1 MSSTSDT
8 PATPPDATASGA
20 TPDAT
25 APGVDAPRPGR
36 KGPKPSEIWLR
47 QGFDQASIGMALL
60 DRAGHHVMVNAAYL
74 DLLGRP
80 KSRVIGSELDDV
92 VDAESAAAVR
102 EWTDS
107 PLQPLAMEAT
117 VTRSAGDEADAV
129 LLLTPLN
136 GNGAQGHVLVQLVPG
151 DAWPSRREAKAR
163 LDALAAHVDEIVI
176 TTQAD
181 GGITFASASA
191 MSVLGDEL
199 IGRQVGDLLHPD
211 DRELVDEALRTS
223 RTAVVEVVVRLTTTS
238 GPKVHRLRISEV
250 RDQVDRLLG
259 LAYVASGSTAEVA
272 TGSAERD
279 LWTHSP
285 DPIWEFDLTG
295 PTAANPAARR
305 LLGVGTDD
313 SLDGVGLLEIF
324 PRWAVER
331 IAKHGVPETRAGRSW
346 TNDLALLDA
355 RGEERPV
362 SLALV
367 GHRQTTSGADGA
379 GSDGSS
385 GRAQDEVTSW
395 TAICRRI
402 AGDRTDAELRWAA
415 THDPLTGL
423 PARILLHD
431 RIDVALSR
439 AARTGQRVGLLV
451 LDLDFFDVVNTSVG
465 ADIAD
470 RLLIALARR
479 LADSIRPGDTIG
491 RLGDDEFVVL
501 CEHFDHLDDAD
512 RFAERLLRT
521 VEEPI
526 ELDGADWYMSM
537 SVGVSVARP
546 GVTSTDGLL
555 RSADTAMY
563 RAKELGRGRHVI
575 FGRGID
581 APQLPLT
588 TADGAR

>member
-8 PATPPDATASGA
+8 PANSPASEP
-20 TPDAT
+20 T
-25 APGVDAPRPGR
+25 RPQR
-36 KGPKPSEIWLR
+36 KSPKPSEVWLR
-47 QGFDQASIGMALL
+47 QGFDQATIGMALL
-60 DRAGHHVMVNAAYL
+60 DRAGHHVMANAAYL

-80 KSRVIGSELDDV
+80 KSRVIGSSLDDV
-92 VDAESAAAVR
+92 VDPDAAATIAD
-102 EWTDS
+102 WAGS
-107 PLQPLAMEAT
+107 PVQPLAMESTIHRA
-117 VTRSAGDEADAV
+117 VGDQADAIV
-129 LLLTPLN
+129 LLTPLN

-151 DAWPSRREAKAR
+151 DAWPSRREARAR
-163 LDALAAHVDEIVI
+163 LDAIASNVDELVI

-191 MSVLGDEL
+191 LRRLGEDL
-199 IGRQVGDLLHPD
+199 IGREISDLLHPD
-211 DRELVDEALRTS
+211 DRDLVTEALRTS
-223 RTAVVEVVVRLTTTS
+223 RTSVVEVVVRFQTTD
-238 GPKVHRLRISEV
+238 GAALHRLRISEV
-250 RDQVDRLLG
+250 RDQIDRLLG
-259 LAYVASGSTAEVA
+259 LAYVADPAAGAAVAASGA
-272 TGSAERD
+272 RD
-279 LWTHSP
+279 LWTDSP
-285 DPIWEFDLTG
+285 DPIWEFDMTG

-305 LLGVGTDD
+305 LLGIGADD
-313 SLDGVGLLEIF
+313 ALDGVGLLEIF
-324 PRWAVER
+324 PRWVVER
-331 IAKHGVPETRAGRSW
+331 IAKHGVPETRSGRSW
-346 TNDLALLDA
+346 TNDLALLDGH
-355 RGEERPV
+355 GEERPV
-362 SLALV
+362 SLALI
-367 GHRQTTSGADGA
+367 GHRVD
-379 GSDGSS
+379 
-385 GRAQDEVTSW
+385 DETAAW

-470 RLLIALARR
+470 RLLIALAQR

-575 FGRGID
+575 FGRGIE
-581 APQLPLT
+581 APQLPI
-588 TADGAR
+588 GASDSSR